1 MNNIYIYNNFVD
13 LINLIN
19 YLICNK
25 IKPFNIKNN
34 FYNPSMFDN
43 LIYLNL
49 KENNIQKFINLIGE
63 NNFKIIY
70 YVYLSKNDNKELIMY
85 YFSLNACIYK
95 DRIIY
100 QRNLKCVNETL
111 KISNYVKHENHKFKG
126 FTRFKELNNN
136 VLYAEIEPTNNIIFL
151 LSKHFK
157 NRLKNEYWII
167 NDKKRNIISLYNRNN
182 FYILDGID
190 YKLINIKYSTNE
202 ELFQNL
208 WKSFYKTI
216 GIESRKNDR
225 CRMNFMPKKYWKYI
239 IEMDDVYEKSN

>member
-126 FTRFKELNNN
+126 FTRFKELKNK
-136 VLYAEIEPTNNIIFL
+136 VMYAEINPENNIIEL
-151 LSKHFK
+151 LSNHFK
-157 NRLKNEYWII
+157 NRIKNEYWII
-167 NDKKRNIISLYNRNN
+167 KDVNRNLISLYNKKD
-182 FYILDGID
+182 FFIV
-190 YKLINIKYSTNE
+190 NE
-202 ELFQNL
+202 EDCKLLDLELSNVELGIEKL
-208 WKSFYKTI
+208 WKKFYQTI
-216 GIESRKNDR
+216 GIKERKNDR
-225 CRMNFMPKKYWKYI
+225 CRMNFMPKKYWQYI
-239 IEMDDVYEKSN
+239 LEVSDEKSC